1 MFRLIQ
7 VHAVD
12 GIARIGAERDGY
24 ANEQAALAGYRESPA
39 GYFGVGRFDA
49 AGGLVEV
56 IVDTF
61 CGPVGDCPRPATV
74 VHAAT
79 FRRLCDTCSVGM
91 DVLSLDELELRLGVA
106 VRAAGVLTRAGRHA
120 RPDDSCTL
128 SNRIARE
135 LATHVTDP
143 DWREDVCAELTHTP
157 EAVNGLLIGVGALS
171 HRDVLDL
178 YPALRSLSSRLP
190 VCIQADLLRAS
201 ARPLSPGG
209 VTALRLGL

>member
-1 MFRLIQ
+1 V
-7 VHAVD
+7 VHAV
-12 GIARIGAERDGY
+12 
-24 ANEQAALAGYRESPA
+24 
-39 GYFGVGRFDA
+39 
-49 AGGLVEV
+49 
-56 IVDTF
+56 
-61 CGPVGDCPRPATV
+61 
-74 VHAAT
+74 T

-106 VRAAGVLTRAGRHA
+106 VRPAGVLARAGRHA
-120 RPDDSCTL
+120 RPDDSCAL

-135 LATHVTDP
+135 LATHVTDA

-178 YPALRSLSSRLP
+178 YPALRTLSGRLP